1 MIKTAKKKKEQMTAD
16 SLKSSEQKQS
26 LFLKRLTIIILI
38 ICALMFVGAIVIFSK
53 NLLGSIILIALFV
66 LCGLIW
72 IWIKKL
78 WRKSEESVSDKHIQ
92 ADEFVEQFSQIQHP
106 DSSDDENQD
115 ATETKSEQPQKKTSS
130 THTNYFNS

>member
-1 MIKTAKKKKEQMTAD
+1 
-16 SLKSSEQKQS
+16 
-26 LFLKRLTIIILI
+26 
-38 ICALMFVGAIVIFSK
+38 MFVGAIVIFSK

>member
-1 MIKTAKKKKEQMTAD
+1 MIKTAKNKKEKVTTD

-78 WRKSEESVSDKHIQ
+78 WKKSEESVSDKRIQ
-92 ADEFVEQFSQIQHP
+92 ADEFVEQFSQVQHP
-106 DSSDDENQD
+106 SNDENQD
-115 ATETKSEQPQKKTSS
+115 TTETKSEQLQKKTSL